1 MAGGRR
7 KSEANSIPS
16 NTKVVWV
23 STRRGGQV
31 ADAIAGNV
39 VERYVLQDVLT
50 NGTALFHEFSEAD
63 LVVFEVPPVTRPQFE
78 HKMLDVVQKVL
89 NSGPGVM
96 VVVQPSLRRKT
107 NKSLWI
113 SKWNMLSHA
122 PFKFSQTCSCRT
134 GNRIPGCHL
143 TCYVGCSGKVTP
155 GPCSEAPTLCTTSQ
169 AAVESFGASVQHLIG
184 LAASSELASRGS
196 RANPMGKVERLIP
209 EEAAAKGLLVTDP
222 TLCRST
228 SVEPQQTP
236 NSAQTRLSDTCHSA
250 QTPSS
255 VPIKQVAFPTDAKE
269 RERKH
274 TEKTRRNEGLRR

>member
-7 KSEANSIPS
+7 KSEANNTIPS
-16 NTKVVWV
+16 KTKVVWV
-23 STRRGGQV
+23 STRRGSSV
-31 ADAIAGNV
+31 ADIIVGNILN
-39 VERYVLQDVLT
+39 RYVLQDVLT
-50 NGTALFHEFSEAD
+50 KGAALFHEFSEAD

-89 NSGPGVM
+89 NSGPDVM

-113 SKWNMLSHA
+113 SKWNMLSQA

-155 GPCSEAPTLCTTSQ
+155 GPCSEVPTLCTTSH
-169 AAVESFGASVQHLIG
+169 AAIESFGGTVQHLIG

-196 RANPMGKVERLIP
+196 RANPKGEVERLNP
-209 EEAAAKGLLVTDP
+209 EEAA
-222 TLCRST
+222 
-228 SVEPQQTP
+228 
-236 NSAQTRLSDTCHSA
+236 H
-250 QTPSS
+250 
-255 VPIKQVAFPTDAKE
+255 E
-269 RERKH
+269 RPFGH
-274 TEKTRRNEGLRR
+274 